1 MSTFSEL
8 ALNEA
13 IVDAVSKLGF
23 ETPTPIQAATI
34 PELVDGTDIIGKART
49 GSGKTAAFGLPML
62 HHLSE
67 GGKAPRGLVLAPT
80 LSLIHI

>member
-13 IVDAVSKLGF
+13 IVEAVAKLGF

-34 PELVDGTDIIGKART
+34 PELVEGTDIIGKART

-62 HHLSE
+62 HHQDLYSPNLE
-67 GGKAPRGLVLAPT
+67 MERLEVIL
-80 LSLIHI
+80 